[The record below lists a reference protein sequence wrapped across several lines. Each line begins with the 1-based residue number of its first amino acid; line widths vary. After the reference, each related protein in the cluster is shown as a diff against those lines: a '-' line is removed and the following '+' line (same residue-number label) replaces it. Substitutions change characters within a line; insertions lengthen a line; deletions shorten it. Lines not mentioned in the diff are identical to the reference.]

1 MAPETRRSLQVYG
14 GGGIRQRSAPG
25 DEFLGSARPPTRG
38 LGHERQ
44 PSEGHA
50 EWASVGARCR
60 ARAAAHSQRG
70 RRYSQTRNSEEPPPD
85 VQRLRVTDTD

>member
-60 ARAAAHSQRG
+60 EGAGGGALATGASVLADPQ
-70 RRYSQTRNSEEPPPD
+70 
-85 VQRLRVTDTD
+85 L